1 MRAERR
7 EKRGGEVVATTYN
20 NLYLDVRRQLRAAGI
35 PAAQLE
41 AREIV
46 CYAADKTREQFF
58 RDMSLYASDPV
69 EEQVLELTKRRLE
82 GEPVAY
88 IIGEW
93 EFYGLPLDISRDV
106 LIPRLDTEIL
116 AEQAILAARAAGEG
130 CRVLDLCAGSGCVGL
145 AVAANVPECRVVLA
159 DLSEGALRVC
169 KQNIRRCDLNARVTC
184 LSADAK
190 LPPLPALWDFDV
202 IACNPPYIPS
212 GDIAGLDASVKDYEP
227 RQALDGG
234 DDGLDFYWAVASKWK
249 GALRLGGT
257 MLFEVG
263 IGQASDV
270 EQILGKNGYEDVR
283 SFQDTQGIWRVVAGT
298 MNE

>member
-1 MRAERR
+1 M
-7 EKRGGEVVATTYN
+7 ATTYN
-20 NLYLDVRRQLRAAGI
+20 NLYLEVRRQLRAAGI

-46 CYAADKTREQFF
+46 CYAADKNREQFF

-69 EEQVLELTKRRLE
+69 EERVRALAKRRLE

-93 EFYGLPLDISRDV
+93 EFYGRPLDMSRDV
-106 LIPRLDTEIL
+106 LIPRLDTEVL

-202 IACNPPYIPS
+202 IVCNPPYIPS
-212 GDIAGLDASVKDYEP
+212 GEIAGLDASVRDYEP
-227 RQALDGG
+227 HQALDGG
-234 DDGLDFYWAVASKWK
+234 DDGLDFYRAVASKWK

-257 MLFEVG
+257 LLFEVG
-263 IGQASDV
+263 MGQAPDV
-270 EQILGKNGYEDVR
+270 ERILGKNGYEDVR
-283 SFQDTQGIWRVVAGT
+283 SFQDTQEIWRVVAGT
-298 MNE
+298 INE

>member
-1 MRAERR
+1 M
-7 EKRGGEVVATTYN
+7 ATTYN
-20 NLYLDVRRQLRAAGI
+20 NLYLEVRRQLRAAGI

-46 CYAADKTREQFF
+46 CYAADKNREQFF

-69 EEQVLELTKRRLE
+69 EERVRALAKRRLE

-106 LIPRLDTEIL
+106 LIPRLDTEVL

-202 IACNPPYIPS
+202 IVCNPPYIPS
-212 GDIAGLDASVKDYEP
+212 GEIAGLDASVRDYEP
-227 RQALDGG
+227 HQALDGG
-234 DDGLDFYWAVASKWK
+234 DDGLDFYRAVASKWK

-257 MLFEVG
+257 LLFEVG
-263 IGQASDV
+263 MGQAPDV
-270 EQILGKNGYEDVR
+270 ERILGKNGYENVR
-283 SFQDTQGIWRVVAGT
+283 SFQDTQEIWRVVAGT
-298 MNE
+298 INE

>member
-1 MRAERR
+1 M
-7 EKRGGEVVATTYN
+7 ATTYN
-20 NLYLDVRRQLRAAGI
+20 NLYLEVRRQLRAAGI

-46 CYAADKTREQFF
+46 CYAADKNREQFF

-69 EEQVLELTKRRLE
+69 EERVRALAKRRLE

-106 LIPRLDTEIL
+106 LIPRLDTEVL

-202 IACNPPYIPS
+202 IVCNPPYIPS
-212 GDIAGLDASVKDYEP
+212 GEITGLDASVRDYEP
-227 RQALDGG
+227 HQALDGG
-234 DDGLDFYWAVASKWK
+234 DDGLDFYRAVASKWK

-257 MLFEVG
+257 LLFEVG
-263 IGQASDV
+263 MGQAPDV
-270 EQILGKNGYEDVR
+270 ERILGKNGYENVR
-283 SFQDTQGIWRVVAGT
+283 SFQDTQEIWRVVAGT
-298 MNE
+298 INE